1 MLKSVERLLEF
12 VGDMNATE
20 INDHIKARV
29 VLLIIIVIL
38 LILSF
43 DDNDNTPKYGA

>member
-1 MLKSVERLLEF
+1 
-12 VGDMNATE
+12 MNATE
-20 INDHIKARV
+20 INDHIKARPDEFV

-43 DDNDNTPKYGA
+43 DDNDNTPKYGT